1 MDEIIKSISDF
12 VWGLPMIFIL
22 VGLHLF
28 LTLRL
33 RFPQRHLWKAIK
45 LSITN
50 DEGATGD
57 ISHFSALTTSL
68 AATIGTGN
76 IIGVATAI
84 VLGGPGA
91 VFWCWFVGIFAIA
104 TKYAE
109 GLLAVKYRVQ
119 SKDGRMLGG
128 PMYALERGLGM
139 KWLAVVFAV
148 CCAIA
153 TFGIGNLIQSNAIA
167 EVFED
172 VYGVN
177 SWVTGIVV
185 AILVG
190 IVLLGGVK
198 VIGRVCKMTIPF
210 MVLFYIGGCIYLMI
224 LNVDFLWPAIKLI
237 VTSAF
242 APKAIGGGMIGA
254 GAIMAM
260 RYGVARGL
268 NSNESGMGSAP
279 ILAAAAKTPDPV
291 RQALVSSTAT
301 FWDTVVICALT
312 GLTLVS
318 TILHFPDLQQADGA
332 ALAHM
337 AFGKMGVFGQQML
350 AISIVAF
357 AFSTL
362 VGWSYYGERS
372 IEYLGG
378 ARMIMP
384 YRLAFVLVIIVGSN
398 IQLLTVWNLTDI
410 FNAMM
415 LLPNAVSLLLLSKV
429 IADETRKQGYL

>member
-45 LSITN
+45 LSVTN

-384 YRLAFVLVIIVGSN
+384 YRLAFVLVIIVGCN

>member
-1 MDEIIKSISDF
+1 MDDIIKSISDF

-45 LSITN
+45 LSVTN

-384 YRLAFVLVIIVGSN
+384 YRLAFVLVIIVGCN